1 MVSAS
6 AANRRLTGATGWH
19 LWMNEKGLKPP
30 ADAHQLILISSLPD
44 AGGTCSVL
52 RQSSGRSSSVCI
64 LTKTLGVGVSS
75 FRPAVEGQGVIVCCM
90 LSRMWNWGTG

>member
-1 MVSAS
+1 MTDFLLSMYTSYRVC
-6 AANRRLTGATGWH
+6 TDD
-19 LWMNEKGLKPP
+19 EKGLKPP

-44 AGGTCSVL
+44 AGGTCRVL

-75 FRPAVEGQGVIVCCM
+75 FRPAVEGQGVIVCRM
-90 LSRMWNWGTG
+90 LSRMWNWGTA